1 MAPPAPCARM
11 ATPAS
16 ARLLYG
22 PEHDARLSGSA
33 DWTGAVAARSFE
45 MLGGGT
51 GGFHYD
57 ESLAIVGAPIG
68 FRIARYVED
77 VRE

>member
-1 MAPPAPCARM
+1 M
-11 ATPAS
+11 
-16 ARLLYG
+16 
-22 PEHDARLSGSA
+22 
-33 DWTGAVAARSFE
+33 V
-45 MLGGGT
+45 GGGA

-77 VRE
+77 VREWNIGFANKMAPLSLVIIR